1 MGVPT
6 RVECNYVAQATRE
19 IVMKKWLVALLST
32 LAIVGCSKN
41 TAGLSVEG
49 ESQRVLFA
57 DNVLG
62 NRLVIDD
69 ISTIEVDGH
78 ARGVVRLVSNYNG
91 DQHIQY
97 RFYWYDDNGL
107 EVNTRLAPWK
117 QAIVRGM
124 ESISISEVSV
134 NPNGKQFRVQIR
146 ESDD

>member
-1 MGVPT
+1 
-6 RVECNYVAQATRE
+6 
-19 IVMKKWLVALLST
+19 MKKWFVILFSILALG
-32 LAIVGCSKN
+32 GCSKN
-41 TAGLSVEG
+41 TAGLSVDG
-49 ESQRVLFA
+49 EAQRVLFA

-62 NRLVIDD
+62 GRLVIDD
-69 ISTIEVDGH
+69 ISTIDVDGH
-78 ARGVVRLVSNYNG
+78 ARGIVRLVSNYSG

-117 QAIVRGM
+117 QAIIRGM
-124 ESISISEVSV
+124 ETISISEVSV